1 MEKRV
6 KPSTQSLLLELD
18 RLKLVYRNAFLADQS
33 RHENSAE
40 HSWHVATAL
49 LALGAELRMNFNLEH
64 AVKIALVHDVCEIGA
79 GDLSIY
85 DSRRA
90 EKTKDEEAY
99 LSDLALRHPVF
110 GQEVSALWQEY
121 EKQET
126 PESRAVKVVDRLLPF
141 LLNLATQGATWRKL
155 SITRTQVLNIN
166 RTIETETPHLFS
178 WMEEEIE
185 AAVESG
191 WLDPQ

>member
-1 MEKRV
+1 M
-6 KPSTQSLLLELD
+6 D
-18 RLKLVYRNAFLADQS
+18 
-33 RHENSAE
+33 
-40 HSWHVATAL
+40 
-49 LALGAELRMNFNLEH
+49 FNMEH
-64 AVKIALVHDVCEIGA
+64 AVKIALVHDICEIGA
-79 GDLSIY
+79 GDLSVY

-99 LSDLALRHPVF
+99 LSDLALRHPAF
-110 GQEVSALWQEY
+110 GHEVSALWQEY

-155 SITRTQVLNIN
+155 GITRTQVLDIN
-166 RTIETETPHLFS
+166 NAIETEAPHLFS

-185 AAVESG
+185 VAVESG